1 MQVRAVSL
9 SAQHRVPGA
18 GHPQA
23 HRTSSERLASLLV
36 VHNYGSFC
44 RRPSAVLPAKTEPYS
59 YFSGPVRLIPPSR
72 LQISTVLVT
81 GCAGFIGSHLCERL
95 LHDGY
100 RVVGLD
106 NFDPFYP
113 RAVKEAN
120 LANFAQH
127 PDFTFLEADLRHG
140 PAALPT
146 MAVDVVVHLA
156 AKAGVGPSVKDPAS
170 YLDNNVLGTGH
181 LLEWMRLGGVNKLF
195 FASSSSVYGNSPEQP
210 FREDVNT
217 LATCISPYAA
227 TKLAGEQLVHTYHH
241 LYGLDAI
248 NARFFTVYG
257 PRQRP
262 DLAIH
267 KFVRLLRAGQV
278 IPVFGDGSTARDYT
292 FVADTVDGIARGVRY
307 LLDHTDVFETVN
319 LGNHQPVPL
328 LELIAAV
335 GQAAGIKPELTF
347 QPMQAGDVNITY
359 ADISKA
365 QALLGYAPQTSLAEG
380 LRQFVAW
387 LPEAQRIESLA
398 K

>member
-1 MQVRAVSL
+1 MPNRRPEQSHRRTF
-9 SAQHRVPGA
+9 RVPSVSF
-18 GHPQA
+18 
-23 HRTSSERLASLLV
+23 RTTRLL
-36 VHNYGSFC
+36 
-44 RRPSAVLPAKTEPYS
+44 
-59 YFSGPVRLIPPSR
+59 PPS
-72 LQISTVLVT
+72 VLVT

-113 RAVKEAN
+113 RALKEAN
-120 LANFAQH
+120 LAAFAQH
-127 PDFTFLEADLRHG
+127 PNFTFHETDLRHG
-140 PAALPT
+140 PTALPAT
-146 MAVDVVVHLA
+146 AVDVVVHLA
-156 AKAGVGPSVKDPAS
+156 AKAGVGPSVRDPAA
-170 YLDNNVLGTGH
+170 YLENNVLGIGH
-181 LLEWMRLGGVNKLF
+181 LLEWMRQRGIGKLF

-210 FREDVNT
+210 FREDINT

-227 TKLAGEQLVHTYHH
+227 SKLAGEQLVHTYHH
-241 LYGLDAI
+241 LYGMDAL

-267 KFVRLLRAGQV
+267 KFVRLLRAGQA

-307 LLDHTDVFETVN
+307 LLEHTGVFETVN

-328 LELIAAV
+328 LDLIAAV
-335 GQAAGIKPELTF
+335 GQAVGVEPELQF
-347 QPMQAGDVNITY
+347 QPMQAGDVDITF

-365 QALLGYAPQTSLAEG
+365 QTLFGYAPQTSLAEG

-387 LPEAQRIESLA
+387 LPEVHSIETLF